1 VYALYLNEIGYK
13 VMFSFDKCNRVW
25 MLRNSIDMA
34 IGLEIWLL
42 IPKWGVNGPE
52 VTK

>member
-1 VYALYLNEIGYK
+1 
-13 VMFSFDKCNRVW
+13 

-52 VTK
+52 VTKRILKIDKGVFLNLD